1 MTLVSRHRSSYVNV
15 MQHWTNLNH
24 LKISIRI
31 TYKIHYLLHLH
42 AINSNTVRFKHDPRN
57 QTLYQPPPTRV
68 PSNHSNDPKEYRA
81 PKTKGGSLR
90 SPNDPILFSEWSVKC
105 IARISPGFVIERFRP
120 TRRSLLSIF
129 VPGWRTRENSSV
141 LLPRTYICIRCSEHC
156 QTGPEGSR

>member
-57 QTLYQPPPTRV
+57 QTLYHPPPTRV
-68 PSNHSNDPKEYRA
+68 PSNHSNDPEEYRA

-105 IARISPGFVIERFRP
+105 FARISSGFVIERFRP
-120 TRRSLLSIF
+120 TRRFPLIHLRFWLENTGELLRTPPPDIHMYPVFRALSDR
-129 VPGWRTRENSSV
+129 PWR
-141 LLPRTYICIRCSEHC
+141 
-156 QTGPEGSR
+156 Q